1 MQGYKLTTEQKE
13 ALQGQQYAN
22 NCYFNPVPDINGD
35 HFIFAEEVEHCDK
48 PEFAFVKGLQASEF
62 IPPVGGNE
70 L

>member
-1 MQGYKLTTEQKE
+1 MNGYKLTIKQKDLI
-13 ALQGQQYAN
+13 AGQQYRDD
-22 NCYFNPVPDINGD
+22 CKFNPVPDINGD
-35 HFIFAEEVEHCDK
+35 YFIFAEEVEHCDK